1 MTAPT
6 ARLRALVYRRD
17 GHCVACGVLDGWTFQ
32 HRQASGM
39 GGRGKR
45 APQLVASDGLLMCA
59 QHNQE
64 CESTGQD
71 FALWAG
77 WKLRRNLIVPTWE
90 LPYWD
95 AISGLWWLPDVD
107 GFRMQV
113 TRAEATRRLSEA
125 GNYPRTNTA

>member
-45 APQLVASDGLLMCA
+45 APQLSAADGLTACGICNMRF
-59 QHNQE
+59 
-64 CESTGQD
+64 ESD
-71 FALWAG
+71 MHDLALTCG
-77 WKLRRNLIVPTWE
+77 WKVRRNCRVPLSE
-90 LPYWD
+90 VPYRD
-95 AISGLWWLPDVD
+95 AMSGLWWLPDAD
-107 GFRMQV
+107 GHRLQV
-113 TRAEATRRLSEA
+113 NALEALERLTAA
-125 GNYPRTNTA
+125 GNMTRKGVA